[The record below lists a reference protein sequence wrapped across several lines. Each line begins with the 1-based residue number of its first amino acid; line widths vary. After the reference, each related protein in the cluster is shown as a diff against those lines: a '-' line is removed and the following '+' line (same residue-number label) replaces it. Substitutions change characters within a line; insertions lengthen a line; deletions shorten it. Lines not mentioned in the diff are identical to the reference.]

1 MLDDNGK
8 CEMNTQVSVNN
19 KDMLKEVT
27 IDNTPHNLKIKKM
40 THLIVDCCLLLVLD
54 IWKMFRPLSTP
65 CVRHAAALSLLLVA
79 TTKAANNAS

>member
-27 IDNTPHNLKIKKM
+27 IDNTPHNLKIKKND
-40 THLIVDCCLLLVLD
+40 TPHCCLLLVLD

-65 CVRHAAALSLLLVA
+65 CVMHAAALSLLLVA